1 MINDIDGIINKNNTY
16 NNHKIQFL
24 LLKEFIESIIYNINK
39 IVITIKNKIIVINCL
54 KFIFLLLILFFYFFY
69 YF

>member
-1 MINDIDGIINKNNTY
+1 MINDIEGIINKNNTY

-39 IVITIKNKIIVINCL
+39 IAITIKIK
-54 KFIFLLLILFFYFFY
+54 
-69 YF
+69 